1 MMGASHDDQGEQ
13 MPQARTEDRATLEE
27 LTRQIRH
34 DIVTATTKAG
44 SGHPSTSL
52 SMVEIITTLYFGGV
66 LRYDPATPKDPDR
79 DRFILSKGHGAPGLY
94 AVLAA
99 AGYFPREDLLT
110 LRKLGSPL
118 EGHPNMNRLPGVEA
132 STGSLGQGFSLAIG
146 HALGLRLDRKD
157 ARVYAMIGDGESE
170 QGQVWEAAMYAGNHA
185 LDNLTLIIDRN
196 GYQQTAAVNDVQPLD
211 PLEDKLASFG
221 LEVKTIDGHSLDE
234 VAEAFDWARGVK
246 GRAQAIVAN
255 TVKGKGV
262 SLLEANPANW
272 HGKPIP
278 ADEEAKALEEIGASI

>member
-1 MMGASHDDQGEQ
+1 
-13 MPQARTEDRATLEE
+13 MPQARTEDRATIEE

-52 SMVEIITTLYFGGV
+52 SMVEIVTTLYFGGV
-66 LRYDPATPKDPDR
+66 LRYDPANPKDPER

-146 HALGLRLDRKD
+146 HALGLRLDRRD
-157 ARVYAMIGDGESE
+157 ARVYVMVGDGESE
-170 QGQVWEAAMYAGNHA
+170 QGQVWEAAMYAGNHG

-196 GYQQTAAVNDVQPLD
+196 GYQQTAAVKEVQPLD

-246 GRAQAIVAN
+246 GKAQAIVAN

-262 SLLEANPANW
+262 ALLEADPGNW

-278 ADEEAKALEEIGASI
+278 ANEEAKALDEIGASV